1 MSRPTSIRIFL
12 ADGTP
17 DGVRIIDKS
26 NWTGRAVV
34 ASRTQLSDALQRGE
48 LTRPGVYVLAGMGDD
63 GESRLYIGE
72 ADALGQRLRWHAR
85 ETDFWTWF
93 VAFTSTDESLNKA
106 YIRYLEARLITL
118 ARTANQWT
126 VENTASPN
134 EPPMSEA
141 DAADSEW
148 FLNEML
154 LIYPILGIDAFEIAA
169 SEPAPPGAADDLVLD
184 QRGGQG
190 RGRETKDG
198 FVVLAGSRA
207 RASEIASA
215 QAWLTDLRSKLTQRG
230 VLVEDAGTLLFTQD
244 YRFTSPSAAAA
255 VLVGG
260 NANGR
265 KIWRDGEGRTL
276 RDIQDARAS

>member
-12 ADGTP
+12 ADGSP
-17 DGVRIIDKS
+17 DGIRVIDKS

-34 ASRTQLSDALQRGE
+34 ASRTQLPGALGRDE
-48 LTRPGVYVLAGMGDD
+48 LTRPGLYVLAGMDDD

-72 ADALGQRLRWHAR
+72 ADVLGHRLRTHASKK
-85 ETDFWTWF
+85 DFWTWF

-106 YIRYLEARLITL
+106 YVRYLEARLLTL

-134 EPPMSEA
+134 EPPLSEA
-141 DAADSEW
+141 DTADVEW

-154 LIYPILGIDAFEIAA
+154 LIYPILGIDAFEVAA
-169 SEPAPPGAADDLVLD
+169 NDIAPPGGAEDLVLD
-184 QRGGQG
+184 RRGGQG

-207 RASEIASA
+207 RASEVASA
-215 QAWLTDLRSKLTQRG
+215 KPWLTGLRRKLIERG
-230 VLVEDAGTLLFTQD
+230 VLAHDSGTLLFTQD
-244 YRFTSPSAAAA
+244 YRFNSPSAAAA

-265 KIWRDGEGRTL
+265 KVWCDSNGRML
-276 RDIQDARAS
+276 RDIQDARAD